1 MNKKSVIGIIALWI
15 FAAIVVC
22 LSIFVT
28 KDKKSEKEVTT
39 EPPTSEVQTT
49 KEYTPQPTGLD
60 AIDVF
65 FNKYTN
71 NYVRGEDTTPPLMLV
86 TNSMTIK
93 VGSSQIPNPSICLD
107 DRDREVKI
115 TYEGTYDLNTVG
127 SYKLTRIATD
137 SAGNATR
144 NEFTLKVVEEVPKE
158 EYTKMAPLPLAD
170 AISRYKTSDNIAI
183 GIDVSRWQG
192 DIDWAKVKE
201 AGVEFV
207 YMRLGIQEKYHGE
220 RYLDKN
226 FVKYFKDAKAAGL
239 QVGVYFYTCA
249 TCKEDALED
258 VKFIYNIL
266 TENNYKP
273 DLPIAF
279 DWESWAGITNQKVSL
294 KDLWESYDV
303 FEGAF
308 KAVGFET
315 CLYQSKNYL
324 ANGCWTNLDSINVW
338 LAQYYSK
345 PTYEGK
351 FFMWQCSN
359 TGVVPGIS
367 GDCDIDVWYK

>member
-1 MNKKSVIGIIALWI
+1 MNKKSIIGIVALWI
-15 FAAIVVC
+15 FAAAVVC

-28 KDKKSEKEVTT
+28 KDKVPEEPT
-39 EPPTSEVQTT
+39 EPATSEVQTT
-49 KEYTPQPTGLD
+49 KKAEPQPTGLA

-65 FNKYTN
+65 YNKYTN

-86 TNSMTIK
+86 TNSMTLK
-93 VGSSQIPNPSICLD
+93 VGTERIPNPSICLD
-107 DRDREVKI
+107 DRDREVTI

-127 SYKLTRIATD
+127 SYNLTRIATD
-137 SAGNATR
+137 SAGNSTR
-144 NEFTLKVVEEVPKE
+144 NNFTLKVVEEVPKVE
-158 EYTKMAPLPLAD
+158 DVKLAPLPLAD
-170 AISRYKTSDNIAI
+170 AIARYKTSDNIDV

-201 AGVEFV
+201 AGVSFV
-207 YMRLGIQEKYHGE
+207 YMRLGIQEKFRGE
-220 RYLDKN
+220 RYLDRN
-226 FVKYFKDAKAAGL
+226 FVQYFKDAKAAGL
-239 QVGVYFYTCA
+239 EVGVYFYTCA

-258 VKFIYNIL
+258 VKFIYNVL

-279 DWESWAGITNQKVSL
+279 DWESWAGVTDAKLSL
-294 KDLWESYDV
+294 KDLWEAYDIY
-303 FEGAF
+303 EGAF

-324 ANGCWTNLDSINVW
+324 VNGCWNIKDTTNIW
-338 LAQYYSK
+338 LAQYYK
-345 PTYEGK
+345 EPTYDGD

-359 TGVVPGIS
+359 TGVVPGIQ
-367 GDCDIDVWYK
+367 GDCDIDIRYK